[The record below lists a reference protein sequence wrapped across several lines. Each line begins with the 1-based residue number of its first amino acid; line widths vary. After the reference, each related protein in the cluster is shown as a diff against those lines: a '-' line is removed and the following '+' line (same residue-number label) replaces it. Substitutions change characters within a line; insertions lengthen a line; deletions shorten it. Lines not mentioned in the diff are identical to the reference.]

1 MCSLASSLRRIVA
14 SFAPLHI
21 CRHLLCIHISTPLSW
36 QRLAAASVCSQ
47 SLIATASMCIPSL
60 TRSASISVHSYI
72 ISSALSGNSV
82 HLSPIPASN
91 GVCLFPTVCSLPRAY
106 VSDGVHIPSLP
117 LPRATASIYISDQ
130 PLLSLNIVHL
140 SAILHRPP
148 AIVSIC
154 SQRGQR
160 TSLLRFLTPSFPSS
174 LLPFLT
180 THSTSHTSQLA
191 ADLVVDGE
199 GSLIAAQLGDND
211 ASGKLIRMA
220 RRGMTSS
227 VRLRLYYL
235 SLHTLPLNKLLPYTN
250 SYL

>member
-1 MCSLASSLRRIVA
+1 
-14 SFAPLHI
+14 
-21 CRHLLCIHISTPLSW
+21 
-36 QRLAAASVCSQ
+36 
-47 SLIATASMCIPSL
+47 MCIPSL
-60 TRSASISVHSYI
+60 PCSASISVHSYI

-91 GVCLFPTVCSLPRAY
+91 GVCLFPTVCSLPPDG
-106 VSDGVHIPSLP
+106 DGVHIPSLP

-148 AIVSIC
+148 AILSIC